1 MKADTHPTYYPKAN
15 VTCACGNVFT
25 LGSTKEDIHVEIC
38 SSCHPFYTGTEKML
52 DTAGRAEKFKSR
64 IAAKKTDLK
73 KKTTVKAEKRAKR
86 ASTGPK
92 IGK

>member
-1 MKADTHPTYYPKAN
+1 MKADIHPTYYPKAN

-38 SSCHPFYTGTEKML
+38 SNCHPFYTGTEKML

-73 KKTTVKAEKRAKR
+73 KKTEVKAEKRAKR
-86 ASTGPK
+86 AKTGPK